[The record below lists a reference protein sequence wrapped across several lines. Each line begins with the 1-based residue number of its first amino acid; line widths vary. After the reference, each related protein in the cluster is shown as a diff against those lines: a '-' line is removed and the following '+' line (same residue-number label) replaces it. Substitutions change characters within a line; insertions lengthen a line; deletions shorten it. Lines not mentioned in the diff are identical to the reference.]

1 MCSNAQG
8 WLMDSDYKMIWIS
21 FALKFQK
28 KEGSFGLKFETF
40 LRHVPS
46 LPGIWIEIIA
56 IS

>member
-1 MCSNAQG
+1 
-8 WLMDSDYKMIWIS
+8 MDSDYKMIWIS

-46 LPGIWIEIIA
+46 LPGTWIEIIA